1 MQRIKLFEQFIQDQ
15 TETEIGLLEVK
26 NYPKGWFGDGASHRI
41 YRSNREF
48 SKLYK
53 AGFCEELNR
62 WVPVFKSHPDIFVEV
77 YGEIKKLRGANY
89 CYVMVERVNTKMFE
103 SIYDTIIED
112 LGINDDDFSLKMSYW
127 VNDFVSGKSVEDVL
141 SDPLFDKLKDGDS
154 YLYEKFV
161 EIVELVKKMSALNTN
176 LDLHKY
182 QFGYSYTTDVLKCL
196 DY

>member
-1 MQRIKLFEQFIQDQ
+1 MKLMDVISEVIK
-15 TETEIGLLEVK
+15 
-26 NYPKGWFGDGASHRI
+26 YPKGWFGDGASHRI

-53 AGFCEELNR
+53 VGFCDELNR

-77 YGEIKKLRGANY
+77 YGDIKQLRGTNH
-89 CYVMVERVNTKMFE
+89 CYVMVEKVNTKMFE
-103 SIYDTIIED
+103 GIHDEFINFFDFSADT
-112 LGINDDDFSLKMSYW
+112 FSLKMSYW
-127 VNDFVSGKSVEDVL
+127 VYDFVSGKTVEDIL
-141 SDPLFDKLKDGDS
+141 SDPLYQALKEEDK
-154 YLYEKFV
+154 YLYDKFV
-161 EIVELVKKMSALNTN
+161 EFVTLIKKMSTLNTN